1 LLLSAIPLLAQGQD
15 DNTLYIND
23 TLAVANSEVTLSV
36 KMRNS
41 VYAEGFAFDLLLPLG
56 MTVVTDADGT
66 PAATLTE
73 ERTTAR
79 RTDTFGAAVLN
90 AYLYSAVR
98 VIAASSNGSAIPPGD
113 GEVCTVTIRV
123 PAGMSEGIYQLTMRN
138 ISISD
143 TDAHSHDVTQMVS
156 KIEVQD
162 HWLGDANDD
171 GRVTVADLV
180 AIAHH
185 LLGHTPA
192 VFSFKGADANRD
204 EVVNV
209 ADYVAVAHF
218 LGEDPTLSQGGF
230 PRMPPVVLQP
240 PLCPMAA
247 PPLCPMAAPPLCP
260 MAAPPLCP
268 MAAPPLCPM
277 AAPLLCSMVLPSKAD
292 ASQPANS
299 VYIAPAKV
307 CAGGEALLS
316 VRMRNA
322 VDAEGLQ
329 FTLTLPQGVSV
340 VRDADGLPDV
350 RLSNDRTTPERTNT
364 FATSVLPDGTLKV
377 MAASTKGAA
386 IAAGDGEVC
395 TVRVQATA
403 DIAQGDYPL
412 LLSDVAI
419 SDTHAKSCD
428 VAHEEATLTVDEVSA
443 IDDARLSPFTSHPL
457 PLSSHPSSLT
467 SHPIPQTYDLQGR
480 RLHRQPSGEKG
491 QQKGGIYIR
500 EGRKYVGK
508 RPAPYK

>member
-1 LLLSAIPLLAQGQD
+1 MNRQRFTHLWALLLSAIPLLAQGQD

-240 PLCPMAA
+240 PLCPT
-247 PPLCPMAAPPLCP
+247 
-260 MAAPPLCP
+260 
-268 MAAPPLCPM
+268 AAPPLCPM
-277 AAPLLCSMVLPSKAD
+277 AAPLLCPMAAPPLCPMVLPSKAD

-307 CAGGEALLS
+307 CAGGEVLLS

-443 IDDARLSPFTSHPL
+443 IDDARLSPFTSHP
-457 PLSSHPSSLT
+457 
-467 SHPIPQTYDLQGR
+467 IPQSYDLQGR

>member
-1 LLLSAIPLLAQGQD
+1 MNRQRFTHLWALLLSAIPLLAQGQD

-123 PAGMSEGIYQLTMRN
+123 PAGMSEGIYQLTMHN

-247 PPLCPMAAPPLCP
+247 PPLC
-260 MAAPPLCP
+260 
-268 MAAPPLCPM
+268 
-277 AAPLLCSMVLPSKAD
+277 SMVLPSKAD

-307 CAGGEALLS
+307 CAGGEVLLS

-467 SHPIPQTYDLQGR
+467 SHPLPQTYDLQGR